1 VKDPAQPAIA
11 VLVLLSALA
20 FPRAPAAAERTLPA
34 NAAAL
39 VRVAAPAASAATAGD
54 SPLRCDASSF
64 ALPVEGSAEAID
76 ARGAAGSEPRL
87 TLEPLPAGDHA
98 GHGRPRIAIWGD
110 SHTAAGPFVETL
122 LEAWGLP
129 SGSTRPSFIPPSF
142 GQRNVRLR
150 GLQSCVSGQWRWRT
164 AYRRSAASSSAAER
178 MAKGLVAL
186 ASEASDSTLGF
197 DFRAAAPGARLR
209 WLDIVFSKDDPTRAL
224 VLGLRVNGGTEQLV
238 FLYGGDVS
246 LLRVQAEA
254 SGNAG
259 VAIATLHLRLVAGQ
273 VTIEGLAP
281 AYDDAPAA
289 PTVDVFSVPGSTI
302 AAWQNVDLRYLAG
315 READPADYD
324 LVLFQYGTNDALAHD
339 FEPGEFARSMRTA
352 LSRLREVAPQAR
364 CVVIGPPDRGAGSRR
379 GVNAGESRRLSQRH
393 ATVSAVQER
402 VAAEFSCTF
411 WNWQRAMGGP
421 GAALRWLRTEPR
433 LMQPDLVHLTAE
445 GYAQS
450 ARALAAVVTPRGK
463 R

>member
-1 VKDPAQPAIA
+1 M
-11 VLVLLSALA
+11 
-20 FPRAPAAAERTLPA
+20 
-34 NAAAL
+34 
-39 VRVAAPAASAATAGD
+39 
-54 SPLRCDASSF
+54 
-64 ALPVEGSAEAID
+64 
-76 ARGAAGSEPRL
+76 
-87 TLEPLPAGDHA
+87 TLEPLPSGDHA
-98 GHGRPRIAIWGD
+98 VHGKPRIAIWGD

-164 AYRRSAASSSAAER
+164 AFRKAAPSSSPPMR

-186 ASEASDSTLGF
+186 ASETSGSTLGF

-209 WLDIVFSKDDPTRAL
+209 WLDIVFSKDDATRAL
-224 VLGLRVNGGTEQLV
+224 VLGLRVNGGAEQLV
-238 FLYGGDVS
+238 FLYGGEVS

-302 AAWQNVDLRYLAG
+302 AGWHNVDMRYLAG
-315 READPADYD
+315 READPVDYD

-339 FEPGEFARSMRTA
+339 FEPGEFARSMRSA
-352 LSRLREVAPQAR
+352 LSRLREVAPHAR
-364 CVVIGPPDRGAGSRR
+364 CVVIGPPDRGSGSRR
-379 GVNAGESRRLSQRH
+379 GVNTGESRRLSQLH

-421 GAALRWLRTEPR
+421 GAALRWVRMEPR

-450 ARALAAVVTPRGK
+450 ARALATVVTPRGK